1 MATDEVNQSVNEISA
16 HQVAAKAADDKKALD
31 VLVLDLR
38 EITSLTDYFVIAT
51 GTSDRHVR
59 TIAEEIEAKLKVF
72 GYKVLSQEG
81 FDDATWV
88 LLDYGDIV
96 VHVFLSETRDFYNI
110 ERLWMDA
117 NRVDWESRGPSNLV
131 SSDISSN

>member
-1 MATDEVNQSVNEISA
+1 MTTDEVNQSVNEISA

-38 EITSLTDYFVIAT
+38 EITSLADYFVIAS

-59 TIAEEIEAKLKVF
+59 TIAEEIEAKLKAF
-72 GYKVLSQEG
+72 GYKALSQEG
-81 FDDATWV
+81 LDDASWV

-96 VHVFLSETRDFYNI
+96 VHVFLNETRDFYKI
-110 ERLWMDA
+110 ERLWADA
-117 NRVDWESRGPSNLV
+117 NRVDWGSLGPSNLV
-131 SSDISSN
+131 TSDSSSN